1 MAQSNEEPNGRR
13 IDFLRLF
20 QILIALVGAY
30 GTLNRVFEDA
40 DPGQIIIGILI
51 LIGATIA
58 IGVIDHSLRNIQSY
72 RLNLKNV
79 LVSLIIGFI
88 ILFLGTAIYP
98 KVSCPIHN
106 SIYVNLLGFD
116 QDPDCK
122 PPCSSYFF
130 PGGSSGT
137 LIAHFLFNGDA
148 SSIVNNNVDATPMQN
163 LTYPSSP
170 CGNAISFTQDGQR
183 IEIPDEIAGFYGNK
197 SIVMVAKID
206 SVPAAAEKSCLLDKS
221 NKGGYQL
228 HVRDESLIFEA
239 NDKSAQKT
247 YSSCQTPIEMEKWS
261 LIAITYRQDTFRLY
275 VDDTPP
281 VYLAPKGGYR
291 ENDLDLI
298 VGAGGTPYVNNHHI
312 FAEIDEMI
320 IYSST
325 LSADKIVSMYNSM
338 EKITE

>member
-1 MAQSNEEPNGRR
+1 MAQSNQNPDRR
-13 IDFLRLF
+13 SIDFLRLF

-30 GTLNRVFEDA
+30 GTLNRVFVGVA
-40 DPGQIIIGILI
+40 PGQIIFGILI
-51 LIGATIA
+51 LIGATIVIA
-58 IGVIDHSLRNIQSY
+58 IIDHSYRNIESY

-79 LVSLIIGFI
+79 FVSLIIGFI

-98 KVSCPIHN
+98 KLSCPIHN
-106 SIYVNLLGFD
+106 SIYVNLLGFA
-116 QDPDCK
+116 QSPDCK
-122 PPCSSYFF
+122 PPCSSYFLQE
-130 PGGSSGT
+130 GSGGT

-148 SSIVNNNVDATPMQN
+148 SSIVNNNVDATAMQN

-228 HVRDESLIFEA
+228 HVSGHYLTLEA
-239 NDKSAQKT
+239 NDKNAQRA
-247 YSSCQTPIEMEKWS
+247 YSSRQVPIEMGKWS

-275 VDDTPP
+275 VDDHPP
-281 VYLAPKGGYR
+281 ADLVPDGGYR
-291 ENDLDLI
+291 ENNLDLI
-298 VGAGGTPYVNNHHI
+298 VGAGGTPYVNNHNI

-320 IYSST
+320 IYSEV
-325 LSADKIVSMYNSM
+325 LSDDEIGEMYRSMRQVI
-338 EKITE
+338 E